1 MYSEGDNVRTNLPVH
16 LVHAAWTTGDDSPI
30 VQHLQLHFHRIAGG
44 PRNLP
49 GYDMVNIIPL
59 GMQHTAML
67 SETKSLIENIRTAP
81 TDENVICKICR
92 RHRCQATR
100 SSMKINPYPFFA
112 IISDITMIFSM

>member
-1 MYSEGDNVRTNLPVH
+1 
-16 LVHAAWTTGDDSPI
+16 
-30 VQHLQLHFHRIAGG
+30 
-44 PRNLP
+44 
-49 GYDMVNIIPL
+49 MVNIIPL